1 MIKKKLFATDI
12 FLNRDCNKFKKFLPI
27 PGKHT
32 KAAAVIRKGKKNW
45 GKL

>member
-12 FLNRDCNKFKKFLPI
+12 FLYVCNKFKKYLPI